1 MGDNARMTTSP
12 LNTDHRERLMKRAG
26 VAAVTVAMILIIIK
40 LVAWEMTDSVSLLA
54 SLIDSFLDVLASG
67 LNLIAIRYALI
78 PPDDDHRWGHGKAEA
93 VSGLAQAAFIGGSSL
108 FLFLQAGKHLIEG
121 TPPTELGVGL
131 WVMGISLL
139 LTLCLVLYQRH
150 VLRQTESMAIAADS
164 LHYVTD
170 ILTNLAVILAL
181 SLASIGWAMADPILA
196 ILIGLYILRA
206 SMLIGRKAFHHLMDQ
221 ELPDEERENIEAVAL
236 KDSRVLGIH
245 GLKTRRSGPRYVIQM
260 HLELDGGLSLQD
272 AHVIAD
278 QVEDNIRE
286 AYPGADIITHQD
298 PVSSA

>member
-1 MGDNARMTTSP
+1 MERTP
-12 LNTDHRERLMKRAG
+12 LSTEHSERLMRRAG
-26 VAAVTVAMILIIIK
+26 VAAVAVALVLIVIK
-40 LVAWEMTDSVSLLA
+40 LVAWEMTNSVSLLA

-108 FLFLQAGKHLIEG
+108 FLFLQAGRHLIEG
-121 TPPTELGVGL
+121 TPPIELDVGL
-131 WVMGISLL
+131 WVMGVSLL
-139 LTLCLVLYQRH
+139 LTLALVLYQRH
-150 VLRQTESMAIAADS
+150 VLRQADSLAIEADS

-181 SLASIGWAMADPILA
+181 GLASLGWSIADPILA

-206 SMLIGRKAFHHLMDQ
+206 ALLIGRKSFHHLMDQ
-221 ELPDEERENIEAVAL
+221 ELPDDEREQILAVAL
-236 KDSRVLGIH
+236 KDSRVLGVH

-260 HLELDGGLSLQD
+260 HLELDGALSLIE
-272 AHVIAD
+272 AHRIAD
-278 QVEDNIRE
+278 QVETNIRD

-298 PVSSA
+298 PAPRRD